1 MSKERNKRLQFSGA
15 TAFENKSAF
24 PLFFFFLLCAGSQEN
39 REKTRETQTSTKN
52 EGKGKEVSEMS
63 YGKPKQEE
71 WHSGEDVQKKKK
83 QSKKQSWQ
91 TDSFPGLKSNQQ
103 INKQTSLL

>member
-71 WHSGEDVQKKKK
+71 WHSGEDVQKKKNH
-83 QSKKQSWQ
+83 QRSKAGRRIAFQ
-91 TDSFPGLKSNQQ
+91 G
-103 INKQTSLL
+103 